1 MTEHSLHSAI
11 KHWYSLPNDE
21 IEVNIGGFVV
31 DITRGN
37 LLIEIQTKNFS
48 AIKKKVEKMAEEQ
61 SVRLVYPIA
70 KQKWIVHVTPSGE
83 ILSKRK
89 SPKRGR
95 LVDLF
100 NELVHL
106 PDMISSKNFSLEVLM
121 IKEEEIRCND
131 GRGSWRRRGVSIRN
145 RKLIDVVERV
155 LFRDEKDFLR
165 FLPSELFDP
174 FTNRDLSRRIGV
186 SINLARK
193 ITYCFRKMGVIAE
206 DGKKG
211 RERLFHVL
219 SLEENSASDSAKTA
233 SSLYSMH
240 TTY

>member
-1 MTEHSLHSAI
+1 MTEYSLHSAI

-48 AIKKKVEKMAEEQ
+48 AIKKKVEKMAKGH

-70 KQKWIVHVTPSGE
+70 KQKWIVHITPSGE
-83 ILSKRK
+83 ILSRRK

-106 PDMISSKNFSLEVLM
+106 PDMINSKNFSLEVLL
-121 IKEEEIRCND
+121 IKEEEIRCDD
-131 GRGSWRRRGVSIRN
+131 GRGSWKRRGVSIRN

-165 FLPSELFDP
+165 FLPSELFEP
-174 FTNRDLSRRIGV
+174 FTNRDLSRSIGV

-193 ITYCFRKMGVIAE
+193 ITYCLRKMDVIAE
-206 DGKKG
+206 DGKRG
-211 RERLFHVL
+211 RELLFHIL
-219 SLEENSASDSAKTA
+219 PLEENSASATAKTA
-233 SSLYSMH
+233 SSLYSMY
-240 TTY
+240 TAY

>member
-48 AIKKKVEKMAEEQ
+48 VIKKKVEKMAEEH
-61 SVRLVYPIA
+61 SVRLVHPIA
-70 KQKWIVHVTPSGE
+70 KQKWIVHITPSGE
-83 ILSKRK
+83 ILSRRK

-100 NELVHL
+100 AELVHL
-106 PDMISSKNFSLEVLM
+106 PDMINSKNFSLEVLM
-121 IKEEEIRCND
+121 IKEEEVRCDD
-131 GRGSWRRRGVSIRN
+131 GRGSWRRRGVSIRD

-165 FLPSELFDP
+165 FLPRELFDS

-193 ITYCFRKMGVIAE
+193 ITYSLGKMGVIAKN
-206 DGKKG
+206 GKRG
-211 RERLFHVL
+211 RERLFQL
-219 SLEENSASDSAKTA
+219 CQPEE
-233 SSLYSMH
+233 SSN
-240 TTY
+240 TCICGIKI